1 MKWVGVFR
9 KSLLEQLR
17 AYWSLALTLVI
28 APCFVLIYWLMVSGG
43 STVYTV
49 LVLDQ
54 DRGPHGRAAAQAL
67 TALTHQTGQPM
78 LKVAPVADRAAG
90 EAALKDRAAAALV
103 ILPPDFSDAL
113 TAAGPGAR
121 VTLVG
126 DLTNPQYAVA
136 AVLASAA
143 LDEYVRAASGEP
155 RSVTWAEEPLG
166 QSAAR
171 TEFEIYVPALLIL
184 AVVMLVFQAAMVVA
198 REVEAGTLRRLQLTR
213 MTAFDLLAGV
223 TATQVLIGSVAVALT
238 FLTAA
243 ALGFRSAGPL
253 WLAVLIGALTTFS
266 IVGVGLLVAC
276 FSRSVSEAF
285 ILANFPLI
293 FLMFFTGAI
302 YPMPPVPLFAVAGRT
317 INLFDCLPPT
327 HAVVA
332 LNKVLTLGAGPGDVA
347 YELTA
352 VVLLSALYFIAGVWL
367 FQRRHLRE
375 A

>member
-1 MKWVGVFR
+1 MKWVSVFR

-17 AYWSLALTLVI
+17 AYWSLALTLAI

-78 LKVAPVADRAAG
+78 LKVAAVADRAAG

-103 ILPPDFSDAL
+103 ILPPGFSDAL
-113 TAAGPGAR
+113 AAGPGAR

-126 DLTNPQYAVA
+126 DLTNPQYAIA

-143 LDEYVRAASGEP
+143 LDEYVQAASGEA

-317 INLFDCLPPT
+317 VNLFDILPPT

-352 VVLLSALYFIAGVWL
+352 VVTLSAVYFAAGVWL
-367 FQRRHLRE
+367 FQRRRLRE